1 MRAAFFSEEAVGESV
16 AGERRRATSL
26 EGVAGARPLGYIR
39 SLGGSS
45 VGKNGLMRLAVALC
59 LCLAGAA
66 VSGLLLLQHHGE
78 SRAVAAVE
86 QVCGEESG
94 VPSDCEAVARSPWS
108 TAAGVPVAALGVLFY
123 TSLSLLL
130 ALTLLVPEE
139 RRTSL
144 AGLAILGLAL
154 GLVVDVVLL
163 GVQAFSIGAFCA
175 LCILTYAL
183 AAAALFALLP
193 ARRGALGVG
202 SVVRAPESRLAVAG
216 WVLGTLALG
225 AGVFATELALD
236 YREQRRQ
243 VSLLGAPSPPPV
255 ASPTPAPPPPDVAA
269 SEDPSPTPAPA
280 PNTEDAAQWER
291 RARELQQTLDD
302 PQKLE
307 AYFAEKARREF
318 ESTEAVEIDLA
329 GVPRKGPADAPVRV
343 VEYSDFL
350 CPFCRN
356 LAGALSQFVPQAGGR
371 VAVYFKNFPLDQAC
385 SPTLP
390 RSTHPGACNLALG
403 AVCAEYQGK
412 FQAYH
417 DRIFATEGLSH
428 PGPEDVVRLAGE
440 AGLNA
445 EAMRGCLDDPQA
457 RADLTAQIEEALRL
471 EVHATPTLYVNGK
484 KLPRINDFVAVVD
497 REAQRKG
504 FEPLN
509 P

>member
-1 MRAAFFSEEAVGESV
+1 MGKS
-16 AGERRRATSL
+16 
-26 EGVAGARPLGYIR
+26 GA
-39 SLGGSS
+39 
-45 VGKNGLMRLAVALC
+45 MRLAVALC

-94 VPSDCEAVARSPWS
+94 APSDCETVARSHWS
-108 TAAGVPVAALGVLFY
+108 TAGGVPLAAAGVLFY
-123 TSLSLLL
+123 ASLSLLL
-130 ALTLLVPEE
+130 ALTLLVSEE
-139 RRTSL
+139 RRATL
-144 AGLAILGLAL
+144 AGLAILGLCL
-154 GLVVDVVLL
+154 GLVVDVLLL
-163 GVQAFSIGAFCA
+163 GIQAFSIGAFCA

-183 AAAALFALLP
+183 AAGALFALLP
-193 ARRGALGVG
+193 AWRGALGLG
-202 SVVRAPESRLAVAG
+202 SALGAPEGRLAVAG
-216 WVLGTLALG
+216 WLLGTVAIGG
-225 AGVFATELALD
+225 AVFAGELALD

-243 VSLLGAPSPPPV
+243 VSLLGAPAPPPV
-255 ASPTPAPPPPDVAA
+255 ASPTPAPTPAPDAA
-269 SEDPSPTPAPA
+269 TSESPGPTPAPA
-280 PNTEDAAQWER
+280 SSAEDAAHWES
-291 RARELQQTLDD
+291 RARELQETLDD

-318 ESTEAVEIDLA
+318 ESAETVKIDLA
-329 GVPRKGPADAPVRV
+329 GVPRKGPADAPVQV

-371 VAVYFKNFPLDQAC
+371 VAVFFKNFPLDQGC
-385 SPTLP
+385 NPGLP
-390 RSTHPGACNLALG
+390 RSVHPGSCTLALG

-412 FQAYH
+412 FAAYH
-417 DRIFATEGLSH
+417 DRVFAAEGLTQ
-428 PGPEDVVRLAGE
+428 PGAEDVVRLAGE

-445 EAMRGCLDDPQA
+445 DAMRGCLEDPKA
-457 RADLTAQIEEALRL
+457 SADLRAQIEEAQRL
-471 EVHATPTLYVNGK
+471 KVQATPTVYVNGK

>member
-1 MRAAFFSEEAVGESV
+1 
-16 AGERRRATSL
+16 
-26 EGVAGARPLGYIR
+26 
-39 SLGGSS
+39 
-45 VGKNGLMRLAVALC
+45 MRLVVALC

-86 QVCGEESG
+86 QVCGEEG
-94 VPSDCEAVARSPWS
+94 GATSDCETVARSPWS
-108 TAAGVPVAALGVLFY
+108 TAGGVPLAALGVLFY
-123 TSLSLLL
+123 ASLSLLL
-130 ALTLLVPEE
+130 ALTLLLPEE
-139 RRTSL
+139 RRTTF
-144 AGLAILGLAL
+144 AGLAILGLSF
-154 GLVVDVVLL
+154 GLVVDVLLL

-193 ARRGALGVG
+193 AWRGALGLG
-202 SVVRAPESRLAVAG
+202 SGLGAPEGRLVVAG
-216 WVLGTLALG
+216 WVLGTVAIGG
-225 AGVFATELALD
+225 AVFAGDLALD

-243 VSLLGAPSPPPV
+243 ASLLG
-255 ASPTPAPPPPDVAA
+255 TPAPPPAASPTPSPSPSPAPDVSP
-269 SEDPSPTPAPA
+269 SEAPSPTPAPA
-280 PNTEDAAQWER
+280 SGTEDAAHWER

-307 AYFAEKARREF
+307 QYFAEKARREF
-318 ESTEAVEIDLA
+318 ESAETVEIDLA
-329 GVPRKGPADAPVRV
+329 GIPRKGPAEAPVQV

-356 LAGALSQFVPQAGGR
+356 LASALTQFVPQAGGR
-371 VAVYFKNFPLDQAC
+371 VAVYFKNFPLDQEC
-385 SPTLP
+385 NPSLP
-390 RSTHPGACNLALG
+390 RSIHPGSCKLALG

-412 FQAYH
+412 FAAYH
-417 DRIFATEGLSH
+417 NQVFAAEGLVH
-428 PGPEDVVRLAGE
+428 PTTEDVVRLAGE

-445 EAMRGCLDDPQA
+445 DAMRGCLEDPKA
-457 RADLTAQIEEALRL
+457 SADLSAQIEEGLRL
-471 EVHATPTLYVNGK
+471 KVQATPTVYVNGK